1 MSRSDVVYEFAV
13 IGGGLIGS
21 SAARHLSGL
30 SPGGGPVCLIGPAD
44 NEATHG
50 AWFDEGR
57 ITRGVDNN
65 PYWTALYL
73 PSIER
78 YREIE
83 ALSGIEFYSECG
95 HLQVV
100 TGAFTNDV
108 RTAHEEEEGSYLKS

>member
-1 MSRSDVVYEFAV
+1 MVFEFAV

-21 SAARHLSGL
+21 SAARHLSAL
-30 SPGGGPVCLIGPAD
+30 SPSSSAGGAVCLIGPAD

-57 ITRGVDNN
+57 LTRGVDNT

-73 PSIER
+73 PAIER

-83 ALSGIEFYSECG
+83 ARSGIDFYAECG

-100 TGAFTNDV
+100 TGRGLHN
-108 RTAHEEEEGSYLKS
+108 YK

>member
-1 MSRSDVVYEFAV
+1 MSHSDFVYEFAV

-21 SAARHLSGL
+21 SAARHLSEL
-30 SPGGGPVCLIGPAD
+30 SPSGPVCLIGPAD

-57 ITRGVDNN
+57 LTRGVDNN

-83 ALSGIEFYSECG
+83 ALAGIEFYAECG

-100 TGAFTNDV
+100 TGAFINDLQI
-108 RTAHEEEEGSYLKS
+108 RGPTS